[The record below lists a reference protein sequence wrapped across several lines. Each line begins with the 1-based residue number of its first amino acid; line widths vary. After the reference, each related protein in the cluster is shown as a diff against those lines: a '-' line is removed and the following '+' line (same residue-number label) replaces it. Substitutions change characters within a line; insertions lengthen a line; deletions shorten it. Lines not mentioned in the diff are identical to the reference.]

1 MNDDNIYGT
10 TGLDDFDY
18 TPPEPRKEA
27 PTGVSA
33 PVLDDFGYSA
43 PTARKEGP
51 TGVSAPVL
59 DDMDSYTPPSYG
71 DKKGAPT
78 GVSAPVLDDDTYS
91 YNKPAPEPQKLVLS
105 DQDIIDGLTP
115 DLKAHFD
122 VLTPDQQQKV
132 IEMRRTQLGAVAP
145 EPQVS
150 AAILDDED
158 SYTPP
163 PKAEEPPKPEEPIS
177 APILDEEPEPPKYV
191 PKYVDEDLENAK
203 KQGAKAAVSSGL
215 VQDQKDSKE
224 SLRMM
229 LELKEERR
237 AELAQKGFKLLI
249 LTAVIGIIASIAF
262 GLLYSGTVF
271 KCDSLGGFAE
281 KVSESSAIIAV
292 LMAVSGLT
300 LLSGFGAFKSL
311 TSFIYVVSLLLQV
324 FPGFAM
330 IPQYQGNMALVIL
343 VFAIS
348 FLGTLGVIIMLSA
361 SEAVG
366 AYFSKNS
373 K

>member
-18 TPPEPRKEA
+18 TPPEPKKEG

-43 PTARKEGP
+43 PAARKDGP

-59 DDMDSYTPPSYG
+59 DDMDVYTPSYG

-78 GVSAPVLDDDTYS
+78 GVAAPVLDDDTYS
-91 YNKPAPEPQKLVLS
+91 YSKPAEPQKLILS

-115 DLKAHFD
+115 ELKERFD
-122 VLTPDQQQKV
+122 TLTADQQQKI
-132 IEMRRTQLGAVAP
+132 IEMRRSQLGAEAP
-145 EPQVS
+145 APQVS

-163 PKAEEPPKPEEPIS
+163 PKAEEPAKPAEPLT

-215 VQDQKDSKE
+215 VQEQKDSKE

-237 AELAQKGFKLLI
+237 ADLAKKGFKLL
-249 LTAVIGIIASIAF
+249 LVTALIGIIAAVAF

-271 KCDSLGGFAE
+271 KCDSLGGFSE
-281 KVSESSAIIAV
+281 KVSDSSAIIAV

-311 TSFIYVVSLLLQV
+311 TSFIYIISGLLQI
-324 FPGFAM
+324 FPGLAM
-330 IPQYQGNMALVIL
+330 IPQYEGNLVLVIL
-343 VFAIS
+343 LYAVAL
-348 FLGTLGVIIMLSA
+348 LGTIGVIVMLSA

-373 K
+373 R